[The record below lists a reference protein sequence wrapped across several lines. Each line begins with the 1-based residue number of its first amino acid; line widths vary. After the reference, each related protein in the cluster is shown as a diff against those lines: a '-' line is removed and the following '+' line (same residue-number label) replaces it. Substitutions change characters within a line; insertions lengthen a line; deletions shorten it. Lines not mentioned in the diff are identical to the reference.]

1 MRKNSST
8 SSHLDDDIFL
18 GDLQEM
24 SEDDFFASFKRS
36 SKKKRNERKLKARR
50 KIERYQEDK
59 ELARW
64 LDDSHLEK

>member
-24 SEDDFFASFKRS
+24 SDDDFFTLQKRS
-36 SKKKRNERKLKARR
+36 AKQERNERKIAARR
-50 KIERYQEDK
+50 KIERYNDDK
-59 ELARW
+59 ELAGW
-64 LDDSHLEK
+64 LDDSHLET